1 MDEEDRRTTMEIF
14 IGLFTPDKSDSP
26 ASKLSPYN
34 LNSLLDAASTVVEM
48 TASGSSPE
56 NLAHL

>member
-1 MDEEDRRTTMEIF
+1 MEVLID
-14 IGLFTPDKSDSP
+14 LLPKSP

-48 TASGSSPE
+48 NVSGSSTDKFSPS
-56 NLAHL
+56 L